1 MSDLSKCLKCGY
13 PANSP
18 RGLSQHIRQAHPD
31 MSLKDYY
38 DAYLKKEGEGVCTV
52 CGNPTN
58 FSGKLS
64 IGYYTHCSNKC
75 TAKDKNTVAKRK
87 ATSDEKYGDPNYN
100 NHEQTS
106 KTKSERYDDPNYSN
120 TAQIKATKLKR
131 HGSPGYNNTAKR
143 EQTKKERYDDPNF
156 VNPEKASR
164 TKEERYDDPNYNNS
178 KQMARTKATKYGNP
192 SFVNPDKAR
201 QTVNKKTVAK
211 YSKVLSDQCDVIS
224 YDNNTFHCKCKKCGN
239 IFDIPITT
247 GYMRL
252 YRYGT
257 GWCTVCNPPETSRSN
272 EEDALF
278 DYVCSLVGT
287 ENVKKSV
294 RDVVPHAELDIYIPE
309 KSLAIEFDG
318 LYWHDERRKGSD
330 YHVNKTSL
338 CEKHNIK
345 LIHVFEDEWQFKTDI
360 VKSRIKSLL
369 GSNEKIY
376 ARKCSVGKLSFADA
390 KDFLEKNHIQGYCI
404 SKWNYALAHNGSTV
418 ALMSFGQNRFGD
430 GVELLRFCCAKYV
443 NVVGAASKLFKHFIR
458 EHQEVNEIVSF
469 ADRRWS
475 SSDAFYPKLGFKFDG
490 ISRPS
495 YFYVINGVRHNR
507 MEFTKAKLVKA
518 GFDKSMSEHEI
529 MLSRGIYRIFDCGNF
544 RFVWKR

>member
-1 MSDLSKCLKCGY
+1 MPDLSKCLKCGY
-13 PANSP
+13 TANSP
-18 RGLSQHIRQAHPD
+18 RGLSQHIRQSHPD
-31 MSLKDYY
+31 MSLKEYY
-38 DAYLKKEGEGVCTV
+38 DAYLKKKGEGVCTV

-64 IGYYTHCSNKC
+64 LGYYTHCSKKC
-75 TAKDKNTVAKRK
+75 TALDKNTVTKRK

-100 NHEQTS
+100 NHEQTT

-120 TAQIKATKLKR
+120 TAQIKATKLQR
-131 HGSPGYNNTAKR
+131 HGSAGYNNTAKR
-143 EQTKKERYDDPNF
+143 EQTKKERYDNPNF

-192 SFVNPDKAR
+192 NFVNPDKAR

-224 YDNNTFHCKCKKCGN
+224 YDNNTFHCKCKTCGN
-239 IFDIPITT
+239 LFDIPITT

-278 DYVCSLVGT
+278 DYVCSLVGS

-294 RDVVPHAELDIYIPE
+294 RDVIPNHELDIYIPS
-309 KSLAIEFDG
+309 KNLAIEFDG
-318 LYWHDERRKGSD
+318 LYWHDERKKGSD
-330 YHVNKTSL
+330 YHVNKTQL
-338 CEKHNIK
+338 CEKRNIK

-369 GSNEKIY
+369 GDNTKVY
-376 ARKCSVGKLSFADA
+376 ARKCSVVQLGFADT
-390 KDFLEKNHIQGYCI
+390 KTFLEQNHIQGFCM
-404 SKWNYALAHNGSTV
+404 SKWNYALVHDGLTV
-418 ALMSFGQNRFGD
+418 ALMTFGHNRFGD
-430 GVELLRFCCAKYV
+430 GVELLRFCCLKDV
-443 NVVGAASKLFKHFIR
+443 NVVGAASKLFKHFIK
-458 EHQEVNEIVSF
+458 EHEDIKSIVSF

-475 SSDAFYPKLGFKFDG
+475 SSDAFYPKLGFKLDG
-490 ISRPS
+490 VSRPS

-507 MEFTKAKLVKA
+507 MEFTKGKLVKA
-518 GFDKSMSEHEI
+518 GFDKNKSEHEI
-529 MLSRGIYRIFDCGNF
+529 MLTRGIYRIYDCGNF
-544 RFVWKR
+544 RFVWTR